1 MQLCGVWFDSV
12 VSDCPRLWAAL
23 WAGDEAHD
31 LVCPR
36 NNTDA
41 AQSVSYNLFS
51 STPCDVAP

>member
-1 MQLCGVWFDSV
+1 MPDT
-12 VSDCPRLWAAL
+12 
-23 WAGDEAHD
+23 HD